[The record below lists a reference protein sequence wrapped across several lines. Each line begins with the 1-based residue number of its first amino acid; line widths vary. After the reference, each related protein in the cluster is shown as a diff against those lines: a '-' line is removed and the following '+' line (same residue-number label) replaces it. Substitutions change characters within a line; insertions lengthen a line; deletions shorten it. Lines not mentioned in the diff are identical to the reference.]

1 MSQKLT
7 MTGNILLSAV
17 VRAIITAFPAIDTY
31 KETVNQ
37 GAEYPYFMVYQE
49 DFIEKKLMRKNY
61 LQSFIISVLYQY
73 KELPETSYVT
83 SNDMAYKLT
92 EILDTIKLPNGDK
105 IRGYNK
111 NYYPENQK
119 LEFYINYDIKV
130 AKELEVKP
138 KQQKLKTNVYT
149 KIKGE

>member
-1 MSQKLT
+1 
-7 MTGNILLSAV
+7 
-17 VRAIITAFPAIDTY
+17 
-31 KETVNQ
+31 
-37 GAEYPYFMVYQE
+37 
-49 DFIEKKLMRKNY
+49 
-61 LQSFIISVLYQY
+61 
-73 KELPETSYVT
+73 
-83 SNDMAYKLT
+83 MAYKLT
-92 EILDTIKLPNGDK
+92 EILDTITLPNGDK